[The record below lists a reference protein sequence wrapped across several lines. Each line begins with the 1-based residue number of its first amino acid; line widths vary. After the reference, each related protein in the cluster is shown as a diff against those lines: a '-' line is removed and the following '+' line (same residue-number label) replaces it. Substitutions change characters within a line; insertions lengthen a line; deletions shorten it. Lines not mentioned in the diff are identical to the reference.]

1 MSLIKK
7 KPSMLMDKKEKS
19 LVEVTSLQLK
29 KMQKLELQALEEFIS
44 LCQNLGLTYYLLGGT
59 MLGAVR
65 HKGFIPWD
73 DDIDVGMPRKDYDT
87 FVNQAQKYISSNY
100 YVQTHKSDPEY
111 PFNFAKIRIN
121 NTTYIESKLASKS
134 MNHGIYIDVFPLD
147 VYPDNSVMFNLKKI
161 ILDLRISY
169 AFSGIKP
176 SIKGRICRFF
186 SLLLYP
192 TIKVAVI
199 AREKH
204 YKSAKSGKRI
214 ANLAGAWGK
223 KEIVPAEW
231 YGSGT
236 KLMFEGIEVV
246 VPQHYDL
253 WLSQVYGD
261 YMTLPPEEKRKPH
274 HYVVAIDT
282 ERSYKEYIN
291 R

>member
-161 ILDLRISY
+161 ILCIT
-169 AFSGIKP
+169 FIK
-176 SIKGRICRFF
+176 SI
-186 SLLLYP
+186 
-192 TIKVAVI
+192 
-199 AREKH
+199 
-204 YKSAKSGKRI
+204 
-214 ANLAGAWGK
+214 
-223 KEIVPAEW
+223 
-231 YGSGT
+231 
-236 KLMFEGIEVV
+236 
-246 VPQHYDL
+246 
-253 WLSQVYGD
+253 VY
-261 YMTLPPEEKRKPH
+261 
-274 HYVVAIDT
+274 
-282 ERSYKEYIN
+282 
-291 R
+291 